1 MISNIFDRI
10 FFWRN
15 NPPTETSD
23 DMLEIARKI
32 GPMIDETTNQIFM
45 DHRETLVKEP
55 ITYIVPA
62 VWGAIKDGKLTRV
75 QKEINQRFAPVVRE
89 VMSMLVPES
98 ASPSQRYAIS
108 YVLRGLMISKITFM
122 VEGLKNR
129 MNDN

>member
-15 NPPTETSD
+15 NPTNETSD

-89 VMSMLVPES
+89 VMSILVPES

-108 YVLRGLMISKITFM
+108 YILRGLMISKITFM

-129 MNDN
+129 MNEN

>member
-1 MISNIFDRI
+1 MISNLFDRI
-10 FFWRN
+10 NFWRSTKPN
-15 NPPTETSD
+15 ETSE

-32 GPMIDETTNQIFM
+32 GPLIDEVTNQIFM

-62 VWGAIKDGKLTRV
+62 VWGAIKDGKLTRA

-89 VMSMLVPES
+89 VMSLLVPES

-108 YVLRGLMISKITFM
+108 YILRGLMISKITFM

-129 MNDN
+129 MNEN